1 MATYIVSYTLK
12 EKDNPNT
19 FVDYWHRFA
28 DDTEENNRQ
37 SALKFYTKILVED
50 GGGDPYELYT
60 ISLSKELLSCENE
73 GSAEAEFPPTLTTH

>member
-28 DDTEENNRQ
+28 DDTEEINRQ
-37 SALKFYTKILVED
+37 SALKFYTKILVEN
-50 GGGDPYELYT
+50 GGADPYELYT
-60 ISLSKELLSCENE
+60 ISLSKELLSSEE
-73 GSAEAEFPPTLTTH
+73 SGEVMPPIPETN